1 MNLTINGE
9 HRSLAPVETLHALVE
24 QLGMKSDRV
33 AIELNREIVPREQWA
48 QTSLKDGD
56 RLEIVHFVGGGS
68 TSGTGTD
75 KDSRVQSEAIDPDS
89 TARNR
94 NSWVINWLPQGL
106 RNSPVVTA
114 AALAIWFWTQSLIG
128 ARSLPGVG
136 IGDGVQAATASAN
149 FYLQAHPFAA
159 NALLIVSSA
168 IIDLLGVFLLSK
180 WLFRGSAR
188 PFVALVIVLGLR
200 QIMQALVALP
210 APPNAIWHYPGF
222 PSLLVTYGVSNDYFF
237 SGHTAIAVLGATELA
252 RLGGRWLTALG
263 IGIVVFEVLAVL
275 ILRAHYTMDVF
286 TGRVTGLYA
295 AHLASY
301 LSERF
306 ARR

>member
-1 MNLTINGE
+1 
-9 HRSLAPVETLHALVE
+9 VETLHALVE
-24 QLGMKSDRV
+24 ELGMKSDRL

-48 QTSLKDGD
+48 HTPLKDGD

-68 TSGTGTD
+68 SSGAGAGTS
-75 KDSRVQSEAIDPDS
+75 KDSRVQSEATDPGITS
-89 TARNR
+89 KYR
-94 NSWVINWLPQGL
+94 NSRTINSSPQKAFVVRL
-106 RNSPVVTA
+106 LVTA

-128 ARSLPGVG
+128 ARSLPRAG
-136 IGDGVQAATASAN
+136 IGDGVQAVTVSAN
-149 FYLQAHPFAA
+149 FYLQTHPSAA

-188 PFVALVIVLGLR
+188 PFIALAIVLGLR
-200 QIMQALVALP
+200 QILQAMVALP

-252 RLGGRWLTALG
+252 RLGRRWLTAVG
-263 IGIVVFEVLAVL
+263 IGIVVFEILTVL

-286 TGRVTGLYA
+286 TGLVTGLYA

-301 LSERF
+301 LSEEF